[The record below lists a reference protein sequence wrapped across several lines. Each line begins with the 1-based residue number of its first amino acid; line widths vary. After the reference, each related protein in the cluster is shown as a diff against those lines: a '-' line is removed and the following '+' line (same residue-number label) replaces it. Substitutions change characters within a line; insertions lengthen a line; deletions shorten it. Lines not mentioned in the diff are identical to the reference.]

1 MFQADDRVLFIGAH
15 PDDIEIGAGGTVH
28 RLTSAGVAV
37 HLLILTYGTHR
48 LSPGFRE
55 FSERISAG
63 ATAESAGSA
72 AYDPGSR
79 HGESI
84 AAAACLG
91 VPESRVFVATDA
103 GLLDYQYAPAGANPD
118 ATWILRGQLI
128 RWSSVR
134 GLRLQTDAQQDE
146 GTDEV
151 KAVWRLVSE
160 DPKME
165 LTVSSDDGEKAI
177 EALAS
182 FARACLQHAG

>member
-1 MFQADDRVLFIGAH
+1 MKIGQWDNLGRARGLVQRQLG
-15 PDDIEIGAGGTVH
+15 E
-28 RLTSAGVAV
+28 L
-37 HLLILTYGTHR
+37 
-48 LSPGFRE
+48 
-55 FSERISAG
+55 G
-63 ATAESAGSA
+63 ATEYA
-72 AYDPGSR
+72 AHVTVNTENGR
-79 HGESI
+79 
-84 AAAACLG
+84 L
-91 VPESRVFVATDA
+91 RVFVATDA
-103 GLLDYQYAPAGANPD
+103 GLLDYQYAPAGANPEGS
-118 ATWILRGQLI
+118 WILRGQLV

-182 FARACLQHAG
+182 FARACIQHAG

>member
-1 MFQADDRVLFIGAH
+1 MKIGQWDNLGRARGLVQRQLG
-15 PDDIEIGAGGTVH
+15 E
-28 RLTSAGVAV
+28 L
-37 HLLILTYGTHR
+37 
-48 LSPGFRE
+48 
-55 FSERISAG
+55 G
-63 ATAESAGSA
+63 ATEHA
-72 AYDPGSR
+72 AHVTVNTDNGR
-79 HGESI
+79 
-84 AAAACLG
+84 L
-91 VPESRVFVATDA
+91 RVFVATDA
-103 GLLDYQYAPAGANPD
+103 GLLDYQYAPAGANPEGS
-118 ATWILRGQLI
+118 WILRGQLV

-182 FARACLQHAG
+182 FARACIQHAG